1 MTSESDIQ
9 RLAERYGPAWN
20 DRDLDAIMSL
30 HTDDTAFRL
39 HLLDAPDIVGRE
51 AVREAFAGLIGA
63 WPDIHFAT
71 EQLSYGTGFFVHRYV
86 MSGTLACPMPFGA
99 LIAYPTGDGISLT
112 GADVIT
118 VVAGKVHRK
127 DTYLDIASAQQQLGL
142 LDGPS
147 NPAQVQ
153 G

>member
-1 MTSESDIQ
+1 MTRHAAIE
-9 RLAERYGPAWN
+9 RLATRYGQAWN

-39 HLLDAPDIVGRE
+39 HLLDAPDILGRE
-51 AVREAFAGLIGA
+51 AVREAFASLIAA

-71 EQLSYGTGFFVHRYV
+71 EQLGYGAGFFVHRYV

-99 LIAYPTGDGISLT
+99 LVAHPTGDGISLT

-118 VVAGKVHRK
+118 VVAGNVRRK

-142 LDGPS
+142 LDERPG
-147 NPAQVQ
+147 PAQVRR
-153 G
+153 